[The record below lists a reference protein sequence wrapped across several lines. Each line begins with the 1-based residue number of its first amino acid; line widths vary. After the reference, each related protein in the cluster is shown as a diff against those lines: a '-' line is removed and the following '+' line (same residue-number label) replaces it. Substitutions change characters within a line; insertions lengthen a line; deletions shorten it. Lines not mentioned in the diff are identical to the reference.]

1 MKTILK
7 VIVGSRLHNLHNEN
21 SDYDYRGIFV
31 EPLINILSPFKK
43 QQNTSWIEGKNDDT
57 QFELLNFIK
66 MCASCNPTCLEI
78 LWSNQVEYH
87 NVLGDILRE
96 NKHKFLSTDKIYFAH
111 TGYAFNQMKKMS
123 LERPDPVRTP
133 KTIIAY
139 IRTLR
144 QGKEL
149 LETNSFT
156 PVYEYD
162 DRDFL
167 MEVKYNFNN
176 SLVPHIAKKLIEVRE
191 EIDKAYA
198 NIRFKTECDI
208 TWIENF
214 ILATYSRH

>member
-1 MKTILK
+1 MNTILE

-31 EPLINILSPFKK
+31 ESLVNILSPFKK
-43 QQNTSWIEGKNDDT
+43 QQNTSWIEGKNDNT

-78 LWSNQVEYH
+78 LWSNKVQYS
-87 NVLGDILRE
+87 NLLGDTLRQ
-96 NKHKFLSTDKIYFAH
+96 NRSRFLSDDKVYFAH

-123 LERPDPVRTP
+123 LEKPDPVRTP

-149 LETNSFT
+149 LETRTFN
-156 PVYEYD
+156 PVYEYS

-176 SLVPHIAKKLIEVRE
+176 SLIPHIAKKLIEVRE
-191 EIDKAYA
+191 EIDTV
-198 NIRFKTECDI
+198 NEQIRFRITECDI
-208 TWIENF
+208 KWIEDF
-214 ILATYSRH
+214 ILQTYKD